1 MGLSFHLSCL
11 LMPMSPGVH
20 APQEKP
26 LQREAGAPP
35 LKGSP
40 RSPQLE
46 KRPSRNED
54 PVQQTE

>member
-1 MGLSFHLSCL
+1 
-11 LMPMSPGVH
+11 MSPGAH
-20 APQEKP
+20 APQQEKP
-26 LQREAGAPP
+26 VQWEAGAPQ

-54 PVQQTE
+54 PVQQTEW

>member
-1 MGLSFHLSCL
+1 
-11 LMPMSPGVH
+11 MSPGVH
-20 APQEKP
+20 APQQEKP